1 MENSCNPKIPR
12 RDAVQRSVHFGNF
25 GRHWW
30 GPCPPTRERRSER
43 LGIVRDRC
51 RDHRR
56 VQGDHQICTLIAT
69 TAPLMLARRLRALHS
84 TSRGGAAAGG
94 AAMRTRGTR
103 RRERER
109 AGENLPTD
117 SRANLRRNHTD
128 AGAPILAA
136 ALAMAQTLHEL
147 LSVTRRRQRD
157 LFRWRRGG
165 LFREHE
171 RQRSGRPASRSSMP
185 PACDSK
191 TCCANATAV
200 MMIAGFS
207 RNGARSCG
215 QALRTLRWAR
225 HLRAV

>member
-1 MENSCNPKIPR
+1 M
-12 RDAVQRSVHFGNF
+12 
-25 GRHWW
+25 
-30 GPCPPTRERRSER
+30 
-43 LGIVRDRC
+43 

-56 VQGDHQICTLIAT
+56 VQGDHQVCTLIAT

-84 TSRGGAAAGG
+84 TSRGGAGAGG

-147 LSVTRRRQRD
+147 PMSSGKVPLSVARRRQRD
-157 LFRWRRGG
+157 MFRWRKGG

-191 TCCANATAV
+191 TCCANATAE
-200 MMIAGFS
+200 MMIGGFS